1 LLPPQQ
7 LSQVRSSS
15 LFRAGTISDDQRA
28 LLDRD
33 GNNNGRYD
41 LGDFLAWVD
50 RDQIRLSPAA
60 MSRLMELVKS
70 VGRLLFDSTTLTP
83 RSRATTGALT

>member
-1 LLPPQQ
+1 MVSVAAPAPTAG
-7 LSQVRSSS
+7 VDE

-70 VGRLLFDSTTLTP
+70 DSAHPEAKAVTT
-83 RSRATTGALT
+83 RSRGGGERPR